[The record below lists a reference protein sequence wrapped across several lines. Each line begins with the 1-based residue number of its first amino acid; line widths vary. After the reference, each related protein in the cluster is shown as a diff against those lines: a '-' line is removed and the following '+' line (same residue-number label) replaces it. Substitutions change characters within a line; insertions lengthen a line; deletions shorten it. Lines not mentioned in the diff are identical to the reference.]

1 MEKTGIIMENT
12 EHIKMVYVLE
22 EAGNLIGAYSKIS
35 LLANKI
41 GVSSESVREMLTLFG
56 EVAVGEYRVRV
67 CGYFSGNSV
76 LRMEKGGDGRFLGKT
91 STKLVDSSTKEGEKP
106 KKSGKKEVVDDN
118 ILEDD
123 GRFDDGLPSLNGFVG
138 AGEVVVELP
147 DYVPEAMERNESIV
161 KRLDRIAKGKSR
173 LLEEEEKP
181 ELEDLG
187 EHMASA
193 MSAREKKCYKDHVL
207 TGKAVVKEKDY
218 STVIEC
224 EKCNIRYEI
233 QK

>member
-1 MEKTGIIMENT
+1 MKSLYEVK
-12 EHIKMVYVLE
+12 VDR
-22 EAGNLIGAYSKIS
+22 YSD
-35 LLANKI
+35 
-41 GVSSESVREMLTLFG
+41 
-56 EVAVGEYRVRV
+56 
-67 CGYFSGNSV
+67 GYFVIAENFQQAK
-76 LRMEKGGDGRFLGKT
+76 EKVEVYM
-91 STKLVDSSTKEGEKP
+91 VDH
-106 KKSGKKEVVDDN
+106 VNFN
-118 ILEDD
+118 ILDSD
-123 GRFDDGLPSLNGFVG
+123 GSLFDTALR
-138 AGEVVVELP
+138 
-147 DYVPEAMERNESIV
+147 AMERNESIV